1 MNTSDLKLLT
11 KAYQFA
17 SFKHRFQ
24 KRKNGDNPIPYI
36 NHPI

>member
-1 MNTSDLKLLT
+1 MNQADIKLLA

-24 KRKNGDNPIPYI
+24 KRKGTDKLPYI